1 MTTLMDLTDIARA
14 AVEQVPPGRRFRQS
28 DSDVI
33 TGQRDLLL
41 GLEQDLVASFYDTLF
56 AHPPTAAVFTEG
68 ERPTRE
74 DQLAHWW
81 RRTVTGPH
89 DERYF
94 AWMAMVG
101 LVHVVRGVSNPMM
114 LAMKDHVVDF
124 VVDRTQEA
132 GLHPE
137 EADELAAAFGRLFST
152 IAVIIAFGYD
162 RAVTDAL
169 YSVAGMP
176 EALLTRLR
184 TQEALASLARARQ
197 AGVS

>member
-1 MTTLMDLTDIARA
+1 MDLTGIAES
-14 AVEQVPPGRRFRQS
+14 AVDQVPPGRRFQQA

-33 TGQRDLLL
+33 TSHRDLLL
-41 GLEQDLVASFYDTLF
+41 SLEPDLVASFYDTLF

-68 ERPTRE
+68 ERPARE
-74 DQLAHWW
+74 DQLGNWW

-132 GLHPE
+132 GLHPD
-137 EADELAAAFGRLFST
+137 EADELAGAFSRLFST
-152 IAVIIAFGYD
+152 IAAIIALGYD
-162 RAVTDAL
+162 RAVVGAL

-184 TQEALASLARARQ
+184 TQEAAASLERARE
-197 AGVS
+197 AGLS